1 MGLFWHRHC
10 FGSAYTFWAASQP
23 TPRPIMPLSMHMIRL
38 AGARAALMVV
48 GLCGLSA
55 TMPAQQ
61 AAATGPP
68 LAVRTSTLDKG
79 FLRQQYRFQL
89 ASDGGITPLHWK
101 VATGSL
107 PPGLTLSDDG
117 LITGAP
123 TATGNFAIVLTI
135 TDSGK
140 PPRQL
145 NYPLTM
151 EVVAPM
157 LLDWKPAPKINGTRI
172 EGGLKVSNQTGVD
185 FDLTVIVMAVA
196 EDGRATAIG
205 YQHFTLKPQTIDFP
219 IPFGENLPWGAYQIN
234 ADAVAEVASTNVI
247 YRARLVSNGR
257 LRLIQGP

>member
-1 MGLFWHRHC
+1 MLLTMLMMR
-10 FGSAYTFWAASQP
+10 TF
-23 TPRPIMPLSMHMIRL
+23 I
-38 AGARAALMVV
+38 AALSLAVL
-48 GLCGLSA
+48 GLGAFTA
-55 TMPAQQ
+55 TMRAQQ

-79 FLRQQYRFQL
+79 YLRQQYHFQL
-89 ASDGGITPLHWK
+89 VSDGGITPLRWK

-107 PPGLTLSDDG
+107 PPGLTLSEDG
-117 LITGAP
+117 LITGLP
-123 TATGNFAIVLTI
+123 TSTGNFAFVLAL

-151 EVVAPM
+151 QVVAPM
-157 LLDWKPAPKINGTRI
+157 LLDWNPPAKINGQRI

-185 FDLTVIVMAVA
+185 FDLTVIVMAIA

-205 YQHFTLKPQTIDFP
+205 YQHFTLKPQTINFP
-219 IPFGENLPWGAYQIN
+219 IPFGENMPWGAYQIN
-234 ADAVAEVASTNVI
+234 ADAVAEVAATNTI
-247 YRARLVSNGR
+247 YRARLVSNRR

>member
-1 MGLFWHRHC
+1 
-10 FGSAYTFWAASQP
+10 
-23 TPRPIMPLSMHMIRL
+23 MIRPAFTKL
-38 AGARAALMVV
+38 AVSVL
-48 GLCGLSA
+48 GLCALGANLA
-55 TMPAQQ
+55 AQQ

-68 LAVRTSTLDKG
+68 LAVRTSVLDKG
-79 FLRQQYRFQL
+79 YLRQQYHFQL

-107 PPGLTLSDDG
+107 PPGLSISDDG
-117 LITGAP
+117 LISGAP

-145 NYPLTM
+145 NYPLTLQ
-151 EVVAPM
+151 VVAPM
-157 LLDWKPAPKINGTRI
+157 LLNWNPPAKINGQRI

-185 FDLTVIVMAVA
+185 FDLTIIVMAVA

-205 YQHFTLKPQTIDFP
+205 YQHFTLKPQTINFP

-234 ADAVAEVASTNVI
+234 ADAVAEVAATNVI
-247 YRARLVSNGR
+247 YRARLVSNGK

>member
-1 MGLFWHRHC
+1 M
-10 FGSAYTFWAASQP
+10 
-23 TPRPIMPLSMHMIRL
+23 ILSMHMVRC
-38 AGARAALMVV
+38 AAVRTAIASLV
-48 GLCGLSA
+48 LCAFSA
-55 TMPAQQ
+55 DLPAQQ
-61 AAATGPP
+61 GAATGPP
-68 LAVRTSTLDKG
+68 LAVRTSTLDKAY
-79 FLRQQYRFQL
+79 LRQQYRFQL

-101 VATGSL
+101 LATGSL
-107 PPGLTLSDDG
+107 PPGLSLSDDG

-123 TATGNFAIVLTI
+123 TATGSFAIVLTI

-151 EVVAPM
+151 QVVAPM
-157 LLDWKPAPKINGTRI
+157 LLAWKTPPKINGTRI

-185 FDLTVIVMAVA
+185 FDLTIIVMAIA

-205 YQHFTLKPQTIDFP
+205 YQRFTLKPQTIDFP

-234 ADAVAEVASTNVI
+234 ADAVAEVASTNAI

>member
-1 MGLFWHRHC
+1 ML
-10 FGSAYTFWAASQP
+10 
-23 TPRPIMPLSMHMIRL
+23 LSMIMIESVTARIALL
-38 AGARAALMVV
+38 ATV
-48 GLCGLSA
+48 LCALSA
-55 TMPAQQ
+55 TVVAQQ

-79 FLRQQYRFQL
+79 FLRQPYRFQL
-89 ASDGGITPLHWK
+89 VSDGGITPLHWN
-101 VATGSL
+101 VATGAL
-107 PPGLTLSDDG
+107 PPGLSLSDDG
-117 LITGAP
+117 LLSGTP
-123 TATGNFAIVLTI
+123 TAVGNYAIVLTI

-140 PPRQL
+140 PPRSL

-151 EVVAPM
+151 QIVAPM
-157 LLDWKPAPKINGTRI
+157 LLDWNPAPKINGTRV
-172 EGGLKVSNQTGVD
+172 EGGLKVSNQTGVE
-185 FDLTVIVMAVA
+185 FDLTVVVMAVA

-205 YQHFTLKPQTIDFP
+205 YQHFTLKPQTINFP

>member
-1 MGLFWHRHC
+1 
-10 FGSAYTFWAASQP
+10 
-23 TPRPIMPLSMHMIRL
+23 MIRPAIARL
-38 AGARAALMVV
+38 ALLAL
-48 GLCGLSA
+48 GLSA
-55 TMPAQQ
+55 LGVNLPAQQ
-61 AAATGPP
+61 GAATGPP

-79 FLRQQYRFQL
+79 FLRQPYHFQL

-101 VATGSL
+101 VASGSL
-107 PPGLTLSDDG
+107 PPGLSLNDDG
-117 LITGAP
+117 LIIGAP
-123 TATGNFAIVLTI
+123 TATGSFAIVLTI

-157 LLDWKPAPKINGTRI
+157 LFAWKTPPKINGTRV
-172 EGGLKVSNQTGVD
+172 EGDLKVSNQTGVD
-185 FDLTVIVMAVA
+185 FDLTIIVMAVA

-205 YQHFTLKPQTIDFP
+205 YQRFTLKPQTIDFP

-234 ADAVAEVASTNVI
+234 ADAVAEVASTNAI

>member
-1 MGLFWHRHC
+1 MLL
-10 FGSAYTFWAASQP
+10 T
-23 TPRPIMPLSMHMIRL
+23 MMMIRL
-38 AGARAALMVV
+38 GMARLALVV
-48 GLCGLSA
+48 LGLWVSGTSMA
-55 TMPAQQ
+55 AQQ

-79 FLRQQYRFQL
+79 FLRQHYRFQL
-89 ASDGGITPLHWK
+89 ASDGGITPLRWSL
-101 VATGSL
+101 ASGSL
-107 PPGLTLSDDG
+107 PRGVTLSDDG
-117 LITGAP
+117 LITGTP
-123 TATGNFAIVLTI
+123 MATGNFAFVLTI

-151 EVVAPM
+151 QVVAPM
-157 LLDWKPAPKINGTRI
+157 LLDWNPPAKINGQRI

-185 FDLTVIVMAVA
+185 FDLTVVVLAVD
-196 EDGRATAIG
+196 ESGRATAIG
-205 YQHFTLKPQTIDFP
+205 YQRFPLKQQTINFP

-234 ADAVAEVASTNVI
+234 VDAVAEVESTNTI

>member
-1 MGLFWHRHC
+1 MLLSVHMNR
-10 FGSAYTFWAASQP
+10 P
-23 TPRPIMPLSMHMIRL
+23 TIARL
-38 AGARAALMVV
+38 ALVV
-48 GLCGLSA
+48 LGLCAFGA
-55 TMPAQQ
+55 TASAQQ
-61 AAATGPP
+61 GAATGPP
-68 LAVRTSTLDKG
+68 LTVRTSTLDKG
-79 FLRQQYRFQL
+79 YLRQQYRFQL
-89 ASDGGITPLHWK
+89 LSDGGITPLHWK

-107 PPGLTLSDDG
+107 PAGLTLSDDG

-172 EGGLKVSNQTGVD
+172 EGGLKVSNQTGAD
-185 FDLTVIVMAVA
+185 FDLTVIVLAVA

-234 ADAVAEVASTNVI
+234 ADAVAEVASANLI

>member
-1 MGLFWHRHC
+1 MGL
-10 FGSAYTFWAASQP
+10 
-23 TPRPIMPLSMHMIRL
+23 
-38 AGARAALMVV
+38 GAV
-48 GLCGLSA
+48 SA
-55 TMPAQQ
+55 TLAAQQ
-61 AAATGPP
+61 GAATGPP

-79 FLRQQYRFQL
+79 YLRQQYRFQL
-89 ASDGGITPLHWK
+89 ASEGGITPLHWK

-107 PPGLTLSDDG
+107 PPGLSLSDDG

-151 EVVAPM
+151 QVVAPM
-157 LLDWKPAPKINGTRI
+157 LFAWKTPPKINGTRI
-172 EGGLKVSNQTGVD
+172 EGELKVSNQTGVD

-205 YQHFTLKPQTIDFP
+205 YQRFTLKSQTIDFV

-234 ADAVAEVASTNVI
+234 ADAVAEVASTNTI